1 LFIKSIKEEY
11 TLLSDPEMIN
21 NALKQ
26 ALHMEEITAKKYAEI
41 SKSITK
47 PQLQTMLKGMEM
59 ATRNNYSMISKKM
72 SDMAMI

>member
-1 LFIKSIKEEY
+1 M
-11 TLLSDPEMIN
+11 LSDPEIIN

-26 ALHMEEITAKKYAEI
+26 ALHIEEITAKKYAEI
-41 SKSITK
+41 SEYITK

-59 ATRNNYSMISKKM
+59 ATRSNYAMISKKM